1 VSSADNIMLTE
12 FFFSGLISELSDVEL
27 LSILTLFNTQSKAP
41 GNVPECAKMYSDK
54 FKKTVEFVIAES
66 EKLILL
72 EGEFGIV
79 SETDIKNRINL
90 KFYEAVYEW
99 ADGSSFNDI
108 INTCGIEEGIVVKM
122 IMTVDR
128 IRQSLHAM
136 AKVVGD
142 NSLA

>member
-1 VSSADNIMLTE
+1 
-12 FFFSGLISELSDVEL
+12 
-27 LSILTLFNTQSKAP
+27 
-41 GNVPECAKMYSDK
+41 MYSDK
-54 FKKTVEFVIAES
+54 FKKAVEYVIAET

-72 EGEFGIV
+72 EAEFGITG
-79 SETDIKNRINL
+79 ETEMKNRINM

-99 ADGSSFNDI
+99 AEGSSFNDI
-108 INTCGIEEGIVVKM
+108 INSCGIEEGIVVKM

-128 IRQSLHAM
+128 IRQSLNAM

>member
-1 VSSADNIMLTE
+1 
-12 FFFSGLISELSDVEL
+12 
-27 LSILTLFNTQSKAP
+27 
-41 GNVPECAKMYSDK
+41 MYSDK
-54 FKKTVEFVIAES
+54 FKKAVEYVIAET

-72 EGEFGIV
+72 EAEFGITG
-79 SETDIKNRINL
+79 ETEMKNRINM

-99 ADGSSFNDI
+99 AEGNSFNDI
-108 INTCGIEEGIVVKM
+108 INSCGIEEGIVVKM

-128 IRQSLHAM
+128 IRQSLNAM